1 MINSRFSIVVIV
13 GLVFVVLG
21 LSAFTVGERELAIKL
36 QVGRVVQ
43 ANYDPG
49 LHFKIPVYQ
58 TVRKFPSQ
66 ILKIDDAPQ
75 RVFTLERTAM
85 TVDYFVKWR
94 IVDEVPF
101 YTSTGGSQAVAMD
114 RLREIIKNSIV
125 TEFGKRTIV
134 EAISVERVAL
144 MRDMLENAAET
155 AQGLGIEVVDFRV
168 KQVEFV
174 AEVRNS
180 VYRQMREERARVA
193 AETRSEGEE
202 AAELI
207 RSTADKD
214 RTVLMANAYR
224 DGQIIRGEGDAKAAD
239 IYARAY
245 NKDAEFYAFYR
256 SITAYKNSMGK
267 AGDLLSSRACC
278 HSYRRENIVSWWRK
292 SHNWETI
299 TSGR

>member
-1 MINSRFSIVVIV
+1 MNNSRFSIVVIV

-36 QVGRVVQ
+36 QVGKVVEAEYQ
-43 ANYDPG
+43 PG
-49 LHFKIPVYQ
+49 LHFKIPLYQ
-58 TVRKFPSQ
+58 TVQKFPSQ

-101 YTSTGGSQAVAMD
+101 YTSTGGSLEVAKD

-134 EAISVERVAL
+134 EAISVERVEL

-174 AEVRNS
+174 DEVRNS
-180 VYRQMREERARVA
+180 VYNQMREERARVA

-207 RSTADKD
+207 KSTADKD

-245 NKDAEFYAFYR
+245 TKDAEFYAFYR
-256 SITAYKNSMGK
+256 SINAYKNSMGK
-267 AGDLLSSRACC
+267 SGDLLVLDPNNEFFRYLNQSSG
-278 HSYRRENIVSWWRK
+278 EQ
-292 SHNWETI
+292 
-299 TSGR
+299 